1 MIDSS
6 TKIHDLFT
14 QMILIKRAEP
24 VVLMRYVS
32 EVSDVVRGSPSDLT
46 LAMSVLEPAPG
57 LEELGALVVNAAIL
71 FKVSRL
77 DCVDSWLV

>member
-1 MIDSS
+1 
-6 TKIHDLFT
+6 
-14 QMILIKRAEP
+14 
-24 VVLMRYVS
+24 MRYVS